1 MSRIDECAAVAGGPN
16 RFSRLG
22 FASAELRE
30 IAPGLTIRTL
40 LPRFLLASK
49 IEAYRGRGETD
60 PYASKDLEDIVAL
73 VDGADGLVEQ
83 VQAED
88 DEVRRYVAAWSGKF
102 LAPGRAS
109 PCRAARSDR
118 GSRGGAASG
127 AGRAGRRR
135 SAWASR
141 LEVRLSPKPTV
152 YRQTAPPVAKRHH
165 PSGGRRG

>member
-1 MSRIDECAAVAGGPN
+1 MPSDPSVLGFAN

-49 IEAYRGRGETD
+49 IDAYRGRGETD

-102 LAPGRAS
+102 LGDPRA
-109 PCRAARSDR
+109 RDLIAGHAARGPMFEER
-118 GSRGGAASG
+118 VERVLA
-127 AGRAGRRR
+127 
-135 SAWASR
+135 R
-141 LEVRLSPKPTV
+141 LRRLSAEGQGDNLT
-152 YRQTAPPVAKRHH
+152 
-165 PSGGRRG
+165 